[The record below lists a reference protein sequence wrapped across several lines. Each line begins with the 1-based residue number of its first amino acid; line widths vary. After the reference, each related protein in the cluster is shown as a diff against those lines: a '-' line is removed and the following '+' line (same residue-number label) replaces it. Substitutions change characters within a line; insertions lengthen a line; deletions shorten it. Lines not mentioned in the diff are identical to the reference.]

1 MSLHKLTWA
10 SALPSDLG
18 KAMREASERRM
29 ATDTDSH
36 VFSFSNHL
44 VCEGKPSDSHNTH
57 SNEKVTVSLDG
68 PLVSGPGICPRGT
81 GRHTASW
88 R

>member
-36 VFSFSNHL
+36 VFPFPITLSARGSRQT
-44 VCEGKPSDSHNTH
+44 VTTH
-57 SNEKVTVSLDG
+57 TQQ
-68 PLVSGPGICPRGT
+68 
-81 GRHTASW
+81 
-88 R
+88 